1 MNQAELEALSDN
13 TLTPFAVT
21 LYMRCFY
28 KNRGYSDGLVHV
40 SQRSMRNAMEH
51 TPPRGSTKC
60 AGAPSRETI
69 RTAIRQ
75 LEKAGL
81 IELAQ
86 KGDLKEQ
93 KAALF
98 YCTLAHT
105 KSLRPNEE
113 QPESNQGTTSNKK
126 FPHPTAG
133 NAYSGNV
140 VNLKKFDEQP
150 IPTKPIEDEEDNACA
165 RENLE
170 FCGDWVGLANQAGWS
185 GSNEEAQ
192 ALFNKWKLSDSANT
206 YRHITTHRKYWMR
219 YCAAIR
225 HNQVKG
231 VSHAL
236 NQQSSQQRGYRNA
249 TATAM
254 RDCIERAQRGEG
266 VEAFDFSNDQ
276 A

>member
-1 MNQAELEALSDN
+1 MNQAEYEVLSDN
-13 TLTPFAVT
+13 TLPAFAVT
-21 LYMRCFY
+21 LYIRCFRKKMSY
-28 KNRGYSDGLVHV
+28 LNGLVHV
-40 SQRSMRNAMEH
+40 SMRIMKEAMEH
-51 TPPRGSTKC
+51 SPPRGSNTVEAK
-60 AGAPSRETI
+60 PTTEKI
-69 RTAIRQ
+69 RTAVRQ
-75 LEKAGL
+75 LERANL
-81 IELAQ
+81 IELVQ
-86 KGDLKEQ
+86 KGSIKEQ
-93 KAALF
+93 KAAC
-98 YCTLAHT
+98 YHCSLAST
-105 KSLRPNEE
+105 DLSGSNEE
-113 QPESNQGTTSNKK
+113 QHESNTGTTRSKK
-126 FPHPTAG
+126 TLKPAP
-133 NAYSGNV
+133 NLRRSGNV
-140 VNLKKFDEQP
+140 LKFQKSDEQH
-150 IPTKPIEDEEDNACA
+150 ISVISDIEEEDNACA

-185 GSNEEAQ
+185 GSNDEAQ